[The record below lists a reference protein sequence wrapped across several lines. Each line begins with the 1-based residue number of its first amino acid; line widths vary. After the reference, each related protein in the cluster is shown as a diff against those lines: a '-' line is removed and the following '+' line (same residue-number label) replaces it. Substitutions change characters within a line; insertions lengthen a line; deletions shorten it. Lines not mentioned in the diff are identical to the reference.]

1 MQKIPDVI
9 LPEMFVSNDGA
20 IAYGQ
25 AIAAPLEFK
34 TF

>member
-1 MQKIPDVI
+1 MRKIPNVV

-25 AIAAPLEFK
+25 AIAAASKFK
-34 TF
+34 TL